1 VIGIGSESCPKAAGF
16 GIIGVESL
24 GFTKR
29 HSVVTQ
35 AISCYFQTV
44 NINFLAHSAEAP
56 LKLSY
61 ML

>member
-1 VIGIGSESCPKAAGF
+1 MADF
-16 GIIGVESL
+16 GIIGGESS

-35 AISCYFQTV
+35 VIFGYFQTV
-44 NINFLAHSAEAP
+44 NIHFLAHSVEAP
-56 LKLSY
+56 LKLGY